1 MNSKNCIEIK
11 LTALSPLAIGREKP
25 GGSVSEVEKY
35 IPGSVL
41 RGAVAKEILC
51 RYPEIEMLP
60 LDVTDNNDFQQLF
73 LGENPA
79 IFQNLYPAIA
89 KGSNGYEEVKNAA
102 IKVLPATAVS
112 SKANP
117 GFISSKKHGVFDT
130 LIDWF
135 CADKFNH
142 PYDPS
147 SINAIVDGVDSRVEA
162 FNCFYTKVGNKYH
175 SHAATSR
182 FLTRVGIN
190 RRRATAA
197 EDILYSIEVLNE
209 EFQTNSSRWENYVYR
224 GNILVS
230 NEGLR
235 KKLIQFLNHKSSRF
249 SLGGSTSRGLGKVK
263 IEARESQMLND
274 VKNRIEIFNSKLKTR
289 YQKWSDAFGQNT
301 NNPFSNNRQ
310 YFTINLHSEAILSEN
325 WQRTT
330 VISANMLK
338 QVLSVDDNDASL
350 ELHAAYSS
358 YDYRSGWNSAWGLM
372 KDVELVTS
380 KGSVYLFSISSTNKI
395 DLWYKALFN
404 LVLSGIGERTSE
416 GFGRVEICNEF
427 HLVFREDAV

>member
-1 MNSKNCIEIK
+1 MNSKKCIEIK
-11 LTALSPLAIGREKP
+11 LTALSPLAIGKEKP
-25 GGSVSEVEKY
+25 GGSISEVEKY

-41 RGAVAKEILC
+41 RGAVAKEILR
-51 RYPEIEMLP
+51 RYPEIEMQN
-60 LDVTDNNDFQQLF
+60 LDVADNNDFRQIF

-89 KGSNGYEEVKNAA
+89 KGSNGYEEVKNTA

-117 GFISSKKHGVFDT
+117 GFITSKKHGAFDT

-135 CADKFNH
+135 CANKFDH

-162 FNCFYTKVGNKYH
+162 YSCFYTKLGNKYR
-175 SHAATSR
+175 SHAVTSR
-182 FLTRVGIN
+182 LLTRVGIN

-197 EDILYSIEVLNE
+197 ENILYSIEVLNE
-209 EFQTNSSRWENYVYR
+209 EFQTNTNQWENYIYH
-224 GNILVS
+224 GNIVIL

-235 KKLIQFLNHKSSRF
+235 NKLIKFFNQNSSRF

-263 IEARESQMLND
+263 IEARESQMLNN
-274 VKNRIEIFNSKLKTR
+274 VKSRIETFNSKLKTR

-310 YFTINLHSEAILSEN
+310 YFTINLHSEAILVEN

-330 VISANMLK
+330 VISVDMLK

-380 KGSVYLFSISSTNKI
+380 KGSVYLFSVITKKI
-395 DLWYKALFN
+395 NFWYEALFN
-404 LVLSGIGERTSE
+404 LELNAIGERTTE
-416 GFGRVEICNEF
+416 GFGRVEICNDF